1 MLTNH
6 VGGGLRMRLQKWL
19 LAAVLA
25 LGVGGS
31 AAAAEFASTVPTARV
46 DYWQKREADITA
58 MLADTK
64 DLSAVKLVFL
74 GDSITDFWHLG
85 ENPWFKGLYCGRA
98 VWDES
103 FGGAVPANNA
113 INLGVS
119 GDRIEHVLFRLLP
132 ASAGGKGELDRADLN
147 PDFVVLMLGINN
159 SFDVENPAVDSIF
172 AGVKTVVEAV
182 HARKPGTRILL
193 QSLLPT
199 NDPVK
204 NRDLVQPINAKL
216 AALAKSPPFNTYVVW
231 LDLYP
236 AFVDTAGLQQTK
248 LFNDGLH
255 PSEAGYRVWRDRL
268 VPALAAAR

>member
-1 MLTNH
+1 M
-6 VGGGLRMRLQKWL
+6 
-19 LAAVLA
+19 
-25 LGVGGS
+25 
-31 AAAAEFASTVPTARV
+31 PTARV

-58 MLADTK
+58 MLANIK

-85 ENPWFKGLYCGRA
+85 ENPWFKGLHCGRA

-172 AGVKTVVEAV
+172 AGVKAVVEAV
-182 HARKPGTRILL
+182 HARKPGTRVLL
-193 QSLLPT
+193 Q
-199 NDPVK
+199 
-204 NRDLVQPINAKL
+204 
-216 AALAKSPPFNTYVVW
+216 
-231 LDLYP
+231 
-236 AFVDTAGLQQTK
+236 
-248 LFNDGLH
+248 
-255 PSEAGYRVWRDRL
+255 
-268 VPALAAAR
+268 